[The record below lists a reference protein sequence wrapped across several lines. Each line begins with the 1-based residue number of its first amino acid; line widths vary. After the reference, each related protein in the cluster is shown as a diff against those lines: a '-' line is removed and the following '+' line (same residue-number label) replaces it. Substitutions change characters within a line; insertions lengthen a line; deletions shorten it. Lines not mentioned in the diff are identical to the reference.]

1 MKASD
6 YIVEFLKQQNI
17 SKVFG
22 YIGGM
27 IAHITDSIYTSDS
40 IEMINTINEQGAG
53 FAAEGYARSTG
64 NVSVA
69 IATSGP
75 GATNLLTPMASCF
88 FDATPVV
95 FITGQVNTFEY
106 KRYPQIR
113 QTGFQETDIV
123 AMAKPIT
130 KYATIINDIKNL
142 KYELEK
148 AFFIAQNGYKG
159 PVLLDIPMDIQ
170 RTDYDFVTAKSF
182 IPQQMREISRNIDN
196 IIELLKL
203 SKKPLVLA
211 GNGVRLADAS
221 QDLKDFLNK
230 THIPI
235 VESLLGLDSVTS
247 DYLYNLGMIGTYGNR
262 YANIALSLA
271 DTILVLG
278 SRLDIRQIG
287 ANVNIFKDK
296 TIIQVDINTSQLE
309 CDNLKKITFHSSTKD
324 FLSKL
329 NKKIL
334 NLDISQW
341 QEKVLS
347 LKNRFPSTK
356 NINAKLNIPNLL
368 IQQLSQIL
376 KEDDIVC
383 TDVGQHQM
391 WVGQSVV
398 IKANTRHLTSGGLGC
413 MGFSL
418 PVAIGSSLSG
428 HRCIVI
434 TGDGGFQMNIQE
446 LEVVKRRKLPIKIVV
461 MNNHSLGM
469 VRQFQD
475 LYFEGRN
482 ASTVEDYSVPDF
494 ALIAKAY
501 KIKSQNIK
509 SKDINE
515 QVFKKF
521 LKDDKPALINIIFEE
536 KTQIIPKVL
545 FGNTIDNMH
554 PLLTEAE
561 LNEIKR

>member
-356 NINAKLNIPNLL
+356 NINGKLNIPNLL

>member
-1 MKASD
+1 
-6 YIVEFLKQQNI
+6 
-17 SKVFG
+17 
-22 YIGGM
+22 
-27 IAHITDSIYTSDS
+27 
-40 IEMINTINEQGAG
+40 
-53 FAAEGYARSTG
+53 
-64 NVSVA
+64 
-69 IATSGP
+69 
-75 GATNLLTPMASCF
+75 
-88 FDATPVV
+88 
-95 FITGQVNTFEY
+95 
-106 KRYPQIR
+106 
-113 QTGFQETDIV
+113 
-123 AMAKPIT
+123 MAKPIT

-356 NINAKLNIPNLL
+356 NINGKLNIPNLL

-554 PLLTEAE
+554 PLLTEKKI
-561 LNEIKR
+561 NKIKR